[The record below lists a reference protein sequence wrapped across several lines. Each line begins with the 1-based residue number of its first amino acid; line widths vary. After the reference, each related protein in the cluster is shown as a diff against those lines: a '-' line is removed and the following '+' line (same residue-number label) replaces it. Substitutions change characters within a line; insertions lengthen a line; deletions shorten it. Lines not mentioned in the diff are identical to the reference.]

1 VRRLL
6 LAACLLAPA
15 VARAEFDFAFGA
27 GALLPF
33 GDMKQVVDPGLDVW
47 GRLGWVSEGGV
58 GLTLGVD
65 WAPLRD
71 QDQTQ
76 SHVIQA
82 MATPTLS
89 LGKDLVR
96 FWVAA
101 GGGVVLE
108 RGSPAAPAVT
118 GESGFDFHFFGS
130 GGVLLSGGYTR
141 GLTQTDVDFFSVR
154 AGLVFTL

>member
-1 VRRLL
+1 MRRLL
-6 LAACLLAPA
+6 LATCFLVPA
-15 VARAEFDFAFGA
+15 GARAEFNFAFGA
-27 GALLPF
+27 GALVPF
-33 GDMKQVVDPGLDVW
+33 GDMKNVVDPGLDVW

-71 QDQTQ
+71 KDQTQ

-82 MATPTLS
+82 MATPTLT
-89 LGKDLVR
+89 LGRDLVR

-101 GGGVVLE
+101 GGGVVVE
-108 RGSPAAPAVT
+108 QGSPATPAVT
-118 GESGFDFHFFGS
+118 GASGLDLHFFGS
-130 GGVLLSGGYTR
+130 GGVLVSGGYTR
-141 GLTQTDVDFFSVR
+141 GLTQTEVDFFTVT